1 MRSKTAELAHGKWP
15 QILHHLAG
23 LDEKQLSG
31 KHAHCPMCT
40 GKRSFRFDDK
50 GGEGGWICSHCGAG
64 KGFKLLQAVTGWDFA
79 KAASEVDKILGN
91 LPAKP
96 ERTGPSDEEIVQALR
111 KVQNLRRPIAEGGP
125 VDLYLRS
132 RGLAPNPALSQAIL
146 YEQESGMK
154 WPTMVAKFVNAEGKP
169 VTWHRTYLTQDGK
182 KAPIESP
189 RKVMT
194 CLGEMNGGAVRL
206 APAAQLMGVAEG
218 IETAMSASILFGIP
232 VWACLNAG
240 MMECWNPPEVCTEVV
255 VFGDNDENYTG
266 QAAAFALA
274 KRLSVRK
281 NPLKVQ
287 VEIPTEVGADW
298 NDVLMNKLKK

>member
-1 MRSKTAELAHGKWP
+1 MRSKTSEAARGKWP
-15 QILHHLAG
+15 QILQHLAS

-50 GGEGGWICSHCGAG
+50 DGEGGWICSHCGAG
-64 KGFKLLQAVTGWDFA
+64 KGFKLLQAVTGWDFS
-79 KAASEVDKILGN
+79 KAAAEVDKIVGN
-91 LPAKP
+91 LQAAPV
-96 ERTGPSDEEIVQALR
+96 RTGPTDEEIVQALR
-111 KVQNLRRPIAEGGP
+111 RVQHLRRPIAPDGP
-125 VDLYLRS
+125 VAAYLRS
-132 RGLAPNPALSQAIL
+132 RGLEVNPALAQALL
-146 YEQESGMK
+146 YDTDSGRK

-206 APAAQLMGVAEG
+206 GPAAPLMGVAEG

-232 VWACLNAG
+232 VWATLNAG
-240 MMECWNPPEVCTEVV
+240 MMEQWQPPQDCTEVV
-255 VFGDNDENYTG
+255 VFGDNDANYTG

-274 KRLSVRK
+274 KRLSLRK

-287 VEIPTEVGADW
+287 VEIPAKVGADW
-298 NDVLMNKLKK
+298 NDVLLDKGKW

>member
-1 MRSKTAELAHGKWP
+1 MRSKTSKAAHGKWP
-15 QILHHLAG
+15 AILQHLAG

-50 GGEGGWICSHCGAG
+50 DGEGGWICSHCGAG
-64 KGFKLLQAVTGWDFA
+64 KGFKLLQAVTGWDFS
-79 KAASEVDKILGN
+79 KAAAEVDQIVGN
-91 LPAKP
+91 LQAAPV
-96 ERTGPSDEEIVQALR
+96 RTGPTDEEIVQALR
-111 KVQNLRRPIAEGGP
+111 RVQNLRRPITPDGP
-125 VDLYLRS
+125 VAAYLRG
-132 RGLAPNPALSQAIL
+132 RGLEVNPTLAQALL
-146 YEQESGMK
+146 YDIDSGQK

-169 VTWHRTYLTQDGK
+169 VTWHRTFLTQDGQ

-206 APAAQLMGVAEG
+206 APAGPLMGVAEG

-232 VWACLNAG
+232 VWATLNAG
-240 MMECWNPPEVCTEVV
+240 MMECWQPPPQCQEVV
-255 VFGDNDENYTG
+255 VFGDNDANYTG
-266 QAAAFALA
+266 QAAAFGLA
-274 KRLSVRK
+274 KRLSLRK

-287 VEIPTEVGADW
+287 VEIPAKVGADW
-298 NDVLMNKLKK
+298 SDVLLDKRKL